1 MTCCLEIAL
10 VNALR
15 DLPCSP
21 IRSDNH
27 FVLERKCTDCIPYV
41 VVKATSTQGLRT
53 SDGVSENNSVEI
65 NAYFS
70 ADNETQAFDYQSIV
84 KTWLNAAGC
93 LDLGICGCFCIQ
105 TLPTSRIS
113 PSAGGMIRYSVSFSG
128 RYHSELVGSGSV

>member
-1 MTCCLEIAL
+1 M
-10 VNALR
+10 NALR

-41 VVKATSTQGLRT
+41 VVKSSSSAGIRT
-53 SDGVSENNSVEI
+53 SSGVNETSLVEI

-70 ADNETQAFDYQSIV
+70 ADKETQAFEYQSIV

-93 LDLGICGCFCIQ
+93 LDLGDCGCFCIQ
-105 TLPTSRIS
+105 GSTTSRVNS
-113 PSAGGMIRYSVSFSG
+113 PAGGLIRYSVTFSG
-128 RYHSELVGSGSV
+128 RYQPSAAGSLSASV